1 MNGEPDFFGVPEENM
16 LAAKRRQPVGRL
28 AADATVPSRWEI
40 ANLPPTELTKV
51 LLTWMEHSATE
62 IIPSRGQIA
71 LVKEVLVARKD
82 VADLVDVISMCT
94 HYIEGA

>member
-16 LAAKRRQPVGRL
+16 LATKLRQPVGRL
-28 AADATVPSRWEI
+28 SAHTAVPSRREI
-40 ANLPPTELTKV
+40 ANLPPTELTNV

-71 LVKEVLVARKD
+71 LVKEVLVARND
-82 VADLVDVISMCT
+82 VAELVDVISMCT